1 MASSASSF
9 DRASLSSVPMAV
21 DSAFAVEFEGEKRER
36 KGEVVGRER
45 ERERESVCVL
55 SVLSVLSVCGVCAR
69 ARALLETAKV
79 VDRFGTN
86 YSNCLQQPMT
96 TEGTLNMHTVVGG
109 RRAW

>member
-45 ERERESVCVL
+45 EREREREKVCVFL
-55 SVLSVLSVCGVCAR
+55 VCLVCLVCVVCVCAR
-69 ARALLETAKV
+69 VL
-79 VDRFGTN
+79 
-86 YSNCLQQPMT
+86 C
-96 TEGTLNMHTVVGG
+96 
-109 RRAW
+109 